1 VARHRTETVLAPR
14 PAPDAGL
21 TGEVEA
27 FLYFEAELLDA
38 WRLEEW
44 LQLFTL
50 DAQYLVPATDRPDG
64 DPDRDLFFVR
74 DDWFLLSQRVDA
86 MVNGTA
92 WAESPHST
100 TTRMISNVQARR
112 ESDEIEVRANF
123 VIHRSTP
130 SQLDIYPGSYL
141 LRLVP
146 GGPAGFRIRLR
157 RATLALVD
165 LRPQGRVSIIL

>member
-1 VARHRTETVLAPR
+1 
-14 PAPDAGL
+14 
-21 TGEVEA
+21 
-27 FLYFEAELLDA
+27 
-38 WRLEEW
+38 
-44 LQLFTL
+44 
-50 DAQYLVPATDRPDG
+50 
-64 DPDRDLFFVR
+64 VR